1 MYIEDNINFTS
12 FTTKFGN
19 FVYKVMAFDL
29 KGASVTFQ
37 REMNHICFDLL
48 GKCVFVFI

>member
-1 MYIEDNINFTS
+1 MYFEDNINFTS

-19 FVYKVMAFDL
+19 FVYKVMAFDI

-37 REMNHICFDLL
+37 REMNHIRFDLL
-48 GKCVFVFI
+48 IY